1 MAGVNDLIE
10 IGQSIWLDN
19 ITRDMLDE
27 GTIAGFIADLGV
39 TGLTSNPSI
48 FDKAIAGSTAYDR
61 DVASL
66 AGEGLRTEEIF
77 FRLAIAD
84 LRRAADL
91 FAPVAAATGGTD
103 GWVSLEVSP
112 TLADD
117 TEGTVAAARL
127 LHAEA
132 DRPNLF
138 IKIPGTPAGLPAIE
152 EAVFHGVPIN
162 VTLLF
167 STAQYLAAAEAHLR
181 GLERRRDAGLDLGV
195 ASVASLF
202 ISRWDVAL
210 NDILRADMR
219 NTVGVAIGAESYAAY
234 RQLLASDRVVD
245 LAAAGAPI
253 QKLLFASTGVK
264 DPAAPDTLY
273 VSSLAAPDTINT
285 MPDATLVAVAD
296 HGHSPSALSSDPAG
310 AVAVLERAEVA
321 GAGLVALAEKL
332 QRDGAASFVAAW
344 EAMLASIATKA
355 SA

>member
-19 ITRDMLDE
+19 ITRDMLDD
-27 GTIAGFIADLGV
+27 GTIAGFIDELGV

-48 FDKAIAGSTAYDR
+48 FDKAIAGSTAYDAQ
-61 DVASL
+61 VAAL
-66 AGEGLRTEEIF
+66 TDEGLSSEEIF

-91 FAPVAAATGGTD
+91 FAPVAAATDGID

-117 TEGTVAAARL
+117 TDGTVAAARL

-152 EAVFHGVPIN
+152 EAIFHGVPVN

-167 STAQYLAAAEAHLR
+167 STAQYLAAADAHLR
-181 GLERRRDAGLDLGV
+181 GLERRREAGLSLDV

-210 NDILRADMR
+210 NAEVPDELR
-219 NTVGVAIGAESYAAY
+219 NTVGIAIGAEAYAAFCE
-234 RQLLASDRVVD
+234 LLASPRVVD
-245 LAAAGAPI
+245 LVAAGASV

-273 VSSLAAPDTINT
+273 VSALCAPNTINT
-285 MPDATLVAVAD
+285 MPDATLHAVVD
-296 HGHSPSALSSDPAG
+296 HGRTPVGLSSDPTAAKMALRRAEDAG
-310 AVAVLERAEVA
+310 ADLA
-321 GAGLVALAEKL
+321 ALAEKL
-332 QRDGAASFVAAW
+332 QRDGAAAFVAAW
-344 EAMLASIATKA
+344 ESMIGSIATKA
-355 SA
+355 AS

>member
-1 MAGVNDLIE
+1 MAGIHDLIE

-19 ITRDMLDE
+19 ITRDMLDD
-27 GTIAGFIADLGV
+27 GTIAGFIDELGV

-48 FDKAIAGSTAYDR
+48 FDKAISGSTAYDG
-61 DVASL
+61 DVAVL
-66 AGEGLRTEEIF
+66 ASEGLSAEEIF

-91 FAPVAAATGGTD
+91 FAPVAATTNGID

-117 TEGTVAAARL
+117 TDGTVSAARR

-132 DRPNLF
+132 DRRNLF

-152 EAVFHGVPIN
+152 EAIFHGVPVN

-167 STAQYLAAAEAHLR
+167 STAQYLAAADAHLR
-181 GLERRRDAGLDLGV
+181 GLERRREAGLSLDV

-210 NDILRADMR
+210 NDVLPVTLR
-219 NTVGVAIGAESYAAY
+219 NTVGVAIGAASYVAF
-234 RQLLASDRVVD
+234 RELLASPRVVD
-245 LAAAGAPI
+245 LVAAGASV

-285 MPDATLVAVAD
+285 MPDATLLAVAD
-296 HGHSPSALSSDPAG
+296 HGNTPNGLSTDAAPA
-310 AVAVLERAEVA
+310 AAVLDKATEE
-321 GAGLVALAEKL
+321 GADLVALAERL
-332 QRDGAASFVAAW
+332 QREGAASFVAAW
-344 EAMLASIATKA
+344 EAMISSIAAKA
-355 SA
+355 GS

>member
-1 MAGVNDLIE
+1 MAGITDLIT

-19 ITRDMLDE
+19 ITRDMLDD
-27 GTIAGFIADLGV
+27 GTIAHFIDELGV

-48 FDKAIAGSTAYDR
+48 FDKAISGSTAYDS
-61 DVASL
+61 DVAAL
-66 AGEGLRTEEIF
+66 AREGLSTEEIF
-77 FRLAIAD
+77 FRVAIAD

-91 FAPVAAATGGTD
+91 FAPVAAATNGID

-117 TEGTVAAARL
+117 TDGTVSAARR

-152 EAVFHGVPIN
+152 EAIFHGVPVN

-167 STAQYLAAAEAHLR
+167 STAQYLAAADAHLR
-181 GLERRRDAGLDLGV
+181 GLERRREAGLSLDV

-210 NDILRADMR
+210 NDVLPDTLR
-219 NTVGVAIGAESYAAY
+219 NTVGVAVGTASYVAF
-234 RQLLASDRVVD
+234 RELLASPRVVD
-245 LAAAGAPI
+245 LVDAGASI

-285 MPDATLVAVAD
+285 MPDATILAVAD
-296 HGHSPSALSSDPAG
+296 HGTTPDGLSTDAAPATAVLRQATEAG
-310 AVAVLERAEVA
+310 IDLAAVAET
-321 GAGLVALAEKL
+321 L
-332 QRDGAASFVAAW
+332 QREGAASFVAAW
-344 EAMLASIATKA
+344 EAMIGSIAAKA
-355 SA
+355 TS